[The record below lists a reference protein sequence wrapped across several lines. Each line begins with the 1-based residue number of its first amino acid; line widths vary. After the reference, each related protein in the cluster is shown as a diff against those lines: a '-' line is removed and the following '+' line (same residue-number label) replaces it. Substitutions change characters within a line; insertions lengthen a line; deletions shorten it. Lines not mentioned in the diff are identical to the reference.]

1 MIDDTNV
8 AQAGPDIPDT
18 PLWSRANNLVGWRS
32 YLGQEP
38 GGEGISEY
46 AAPFRAKDVSG
57 LPPTYIGVGT
67 PDLFRDEDIAYAQ
80 RLIKANVPTE
90 LHVYADGFH
99 GFDTF
104 APETDTSKRFIAE
117 YIGLLSRALHG

>member
-8 AQAGPDIPDT
+8 EQASPNVPDS

-32 YLGQEP
+32 YLNQEP
-38 GGEGISEY
+38 GSEGVSEY
-46 AAPFRAKDVSG
+46 AAAFRAKDVSG

-80 RLIKANVPTE
+80 RLIKAGVPTE

-99 GFDTF
+99 GFDSF
-104 APETDTSKRFIAE
+104 AAESDTAKRFTAE
-117 YIGLLSRALHG
+117 YTRLLSRALHG